1 MGLDVESALIR
12 TVIHPIWALRDH
24 PHYRRYR
31 RLADQAQFLAPSD
44 LAKLQQQRLRKI
56 LEHAHD
62 HCPFYRKRFEQAGV
76 KRIDFQDPEACLRSI
91 PVLTKIDIQQ
101 NLQEMLADNVPAE
114 RRMRNQTGGSTGAPV
129 QFYVDVERFDSRRAS
144 TARHDSWAGYRPGD
158 WCAYLWGARL
168 DMLSS
173 SRSWDR
179 LRNRLIYRRIEL
191 NTSSISDQ
199 DWEIFI
205 ASVREKKPRIMLA
218 YAQSAVL
225 FAKHVRERQIDDLRF
240 ESIITTSEVLFPE
253 QRRLLEETFHAK
265 VFNRYGSREV
275 SVVASECDQ
284 HNGLHVNADAL
295 YLEVEPDPG
304 IPAPDGKILVTDM
317 LNRSMPLIRYEIGD
331 LGRWAQGACAC
342 GRGLPRL
349 EALQGRL
356 TDFLIM
362 PDGRQ
367 LSGVALLTWVFADVS
382 ELQHVQIVQDTRD
395 EVKLKIV
402 PGKSYDPSVEKR
414 LRDRLQH
421 YLQAEVRVTVELC
434 DEVEIS
440 ASGKRRFVVNNIP
453 NVEAATERT
462 R

>member
-1 MGLDVESALIR
+1 MGLDVESALVR

-31 RLADQAQFLAPSD
+31 REAEQAQYLSPPE
-44 LAKLQQQRLRKI
+44 LAKLQRRRLRDI
-56 LEHAHD
+56 LQHAYE
-62 HCPFYRKRFEQAGV
+62 HCPFYRKRFDQARV
-76 KRIDFQDPEACLRSI
+76 SPADFGDPACLRAI
-91 PVLTKIDIQQ
+91 PALTKTDIQQ
-101 NLQEMLADNVPAE
+101 NMEEMLADNVPASL
-114 RRMRNQTGGSTGAPV
+114 RVRNQTGGSTGMPV

-144 TARHDSWAGYRPGD
+144 TARHDSWAGYRAGD

-168 DMLSS
+168 DLLSS
-173 SRSWDR
+173 SRLWDR

-191 NTSSISDQ
+191 NTSSISEQ
-199 DWEIFI
+199 DWEAFI
-205 ASVREKKPRIMLA
+205 ASVRRKKPRIMLA

-225 FAKHVRERQIDDLRF
+225 FAKHVRDRKIDNLRF
-240 ESIITTSEVLFPE
+240 QSIITTSEVLFPE
-253 QRRLLEETFHAK
+253 QRRLLEETFYAR

-275 SVVASECDQ
+275 SVVASECDR
-284 HNGLHVNADAL
+284 HAGLHVNADAL
-295 YLEVEPDPG
+295 YLEVEADSS
-304 IPAPDGKILVTDM
+304 IPPPDGKILVTDM

-331 LGRWAQGACAC
+331 IGRWGDRSCDC
-342 GRGLPRL
+342 GRSLPL
-349 EALQGRL
+349 LQDLQGRL

-367 LSGVALLTWVFADVS
+367 ISGVALLTWVFADVS
-382 ELQHVQIVQDTRD
+382 ELQHVQIVQDTRA

-402 PGKSYDPSVEKR
+402 PGPAYEPAVEQR

-421 YLQAEVRVTVELC
+421 YLQSDVRVSVELC

-440 ASGKRRFVVNNIP
+440 KSGKRRFVINNIVP
-453 NVEAATERT
+453 AGNPTEQT